1 MAVTSIWPIKGR
13 VDKVINYARNPEK
26 THDKERLSEL
36 HEIEGVVEYAADEMK
51 TEKRAYVTCLN
62 LHSEETAAQ
71 EFMETKRLM
80 HNEGGRSCYH
90 GYQSFKADEVDADT
104 AHSIGVALARELW
117 GDRFQVV
124 IATHCNT
131 GHYHNHFVINSVS
144 DVDGKK
150 FYNSPADYRRMRE
163 VSDRL
168 CREAKI
174 SVIEYPADRRANY
187 GEWLAE
193 KNGKP
198 TMRSRIREDI
208 DRAILASTTEREF
221 QRVMKEM
228 GYEVITKTPKG
239 SPRVHPIVRI
249 MDGGKNFRLDKLGE
263 YYELDS
269 IKQRIQNNYRR
280 KTPFPEVAEDTKAP
294 YYQYKEKAKKATG
307 LYALYLYYCYELHII
322 VHKPTSVKKVSAFL
336 REDVTKLDRYMPQ
349 QRKRNGEPTVRQDK
363 LSKQNVILYLCGI
376 IPVVW
381 LGLLIAPC
389 LKDGLPGLVQQFGTV
404 MENPFQIQ
412 LCEDSVKTV
421 LVLLLVY
428 GIAIGVYLSTEH
440 NYRRREEH
448 GSAKW
453 GTAGSVNKKYANKDK
468 TENKLLTQNVAIGLD
483 GRKHRRNLNVLVCG
497 GSGAGKTRF
506 YAKPNIMNA
515 NTSFVVLD
523 PKGEL
528 LRDTGHLLEEKG
540 YEIKVLDLI
549 DMEKSHC
556 YNPFV
561 YISSDDDIQRLTTN
575 LFKNT
580 TPKGSQ
586 TQDPF
591 WDQTAAMLLKALVC
605 YLHYEAPPDEQN
617 FSMVM
622 EMIRAGDV
630 KEDNEEYQ
638 SVLDELFERLE
649 ERNPEHIALKYY
661 RAYHSGSAKTLKSI
675 QISLVSRL
683 EKFNLDSLAGITQCD
698 EMDLGQIGEKKTA
711 VFAVIPDN
719 DSSFNFIVGML
730 YTQLFQQLYYQADS
744 VHGGRL
750 PVHVH
755 FVMDEFANVALP
767 DEFDK
772 LLSTMRSREISVS
785 IIIQNLAQ
793 LKALFEKQW
802 ESIVGNCDEFLY
814 LGGNEQST
822 HEYVSKLMGKETI
835 DTNTYGR
842 SRGRNGSYSTNYQ
855 LAGRELMTPDEVRM
869 LDNRYALLF
878 IRGERPIRD
887 LKYDILH
894 HPNVALTTDGSAPA
908 YTHGEDTRSIA
919 SMAFSFDKKVVKN
932 AEKLE
937 AEKHEFLLYSEE
949 ELEELLDEKEKKDNE
964 EA

>member
-1 MAVTSIWPIKGR
+1 M
-13 VDKVINYARNPEK
+13 
-26 THDKERLSEL
+26 
-36 HEIEGVVEYAADEMK
+36 
-51 TEKRAYVTCLN
+51 
-62 LHSEETAAQ
+62 
-71 EFMETKRLM
+71 
-80 HNEGGRSCYH
+80 
-90 GYQSFKADEVDADT
+90 
-104 AHSIGVALARELW
+104 
-117 GDRFQVV
+117 
-124 IATHCNT
+124 
-131 GHYHNHFVINSVS
+131 
-144 DVDGKK
+144 
-150 FYNSPADYRRMRE
+150 
-163 VSDRL
+163 
-168 CREAKI
+168 
-174 SVIEYPADRRANY
+174 
-187 GEWLAE
+187 
-193 KNGKP
+193 
-198 TMRSRIREDI
+198 
-208 DRAILASTTEREF
+208 
-221 QRVMKEM
+221 
-228 GYEVITKTPKG
+228 
-239 SPRVHPIVRI
+239 
-249 MDGGKNFRLDKLGE
+249 
-263 YYELDS
+263 
-269 IKQRIQNNYRR
+269 
-280 KTPFPEVAEDTKAP
+280 
-294 YYQYKEKAKKATG
+294 
-307 LYALYLYYCYELHII
+307 
-322 VHKPTSVKKVSAFL
+322 
-336 REDVTKLDRYMPQ
+336 
-349 QRKRNGEPTVRQDK
+349 RQDK

-389 LKDGLPGLVQQFGTV
+389 LKDGLPGLVQQFGSV
-404 MENPFQIQ
+404 MRNPFQIQ

-421 LVLLLVY
+421 LTLLLVY

-453 GTAGSVNKKYANKDK
+453 GAAGSVNKKYANKDK

-822 HEYVSKLMGKETI
+822 HEYVSKLLGKETI

-919 SMAFSFDKKVVKN
+919 SMAFSFDKKAVKN

-949 ELEELLDEKEKKDNE
+949 ELEELLDEKEKKTMKKLNVKKNTNKPEIPGKVKKGYRIYVMAVLALTLTMSMGMTAFAAGDPITVVNNLSDFIFGLIRAVGLILLGWGIVQVGLSFQSHDPSQRSNGFLTLAGGVIITFAKE
-964 EA
+964 ILNLIVG